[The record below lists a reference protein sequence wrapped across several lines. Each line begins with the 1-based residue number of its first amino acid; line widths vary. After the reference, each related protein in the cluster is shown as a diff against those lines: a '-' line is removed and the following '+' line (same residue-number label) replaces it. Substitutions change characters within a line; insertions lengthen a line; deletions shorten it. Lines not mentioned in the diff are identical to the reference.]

1 MVLVDS
7 FGRPATD
14 LRVSVTERCN
24 FRCIYCHNE
33 GQGPVR
39 PVASDTG
46 FEMAPEEIERVVR
59 VAARLGIRRVK
70 LSGGEPL
77 VRRDL
82 EDIVARCAIY
92 AQEVSLVT
100 NGALLAGQALDLKVA
115 GLDRVNISVDSL
127 EPSVFREV
135 RGGPLLPVLEG
146 LRAALLAG
154 LTPVKLNMVVLS
166 QTLPFVDEMVDYVV
180 SATEPGSLVLNL
192 IQFMP
197 ERVGQDHLSV
207 DIQAVHE
214 RLARRSDRV
223 EVREMHHRRVYHM
236 GPAKVEVVDP
246 HENPDFCAACQ
257 RLRLTADGNLKGCLN
272 RDDDRVP
279 VRGLNEAGIEAAFRR
294 VVVERV
300 PYYGGL
306 LRRQSDGSWKP
317 AAATA

>member
-1 MVLVDS
+1 MVLTDS

-39 PVASDTG
+39 PVASDAG
-46 FEMAPEEIERVVR
+46 SEMTSQEIERVVR
-59 VAARLGIRRVK
+59 VASRLGIRRVK

-92 AQEVSLVT
+92 AEEVSLVT
-100 NGALLAGQALDLKVA
+100 NGALLAGRALELKVA
-115 GLDRVNISVDSL
+115 GLDRVNISVDTL

-146 LRAALLAG
+146 LRAALSVG

-166 QTLPFVDEMVDYVV
+166 WTLPFVDEMVDYVV
-180 SATEPGSLVLNL
+180 SAAEPGSLVLNL

-197 ERVGQDHLSV
+197 ERVGMSHLSV
-207 DIQAVHE
+207 DIREVHE
-214 RLARRSDRV
+214 RLARRADRV
-223 EVREMHHRRVYHM
+223 EVREMHRRRVYHV
-236 GPAKVEVVDP
+236 GPAKIEVVDP

-279 VRGLNEAGIEAAFRR
+279 VRGLNEAGIEAALRR
-294 VVVERV
+294 VVAERV

-306 LRRQSDGSWKP
+306 LKRQSDGSWKP
-317 AAATA
+317 ATATA

>member
-1 MVLVDS
+1 MALVDS
-7 FGRPATD
+7 FGRPAAD

-24 FRCIYCHNE
+24 FRCVYCHNE

-39 PVASDTG
+39 PVTSDAG
-46 FEMAPEEIERVVR
+46 SEMSPEEFERVVR
-59 VAARLGIRRVK
+59 VAARLGIGRIK

-77 VRRDL
+77 VRLDL
-82 EDIVARCAIY
+82 EDIVARCALY

-100 NGALLAGQALDLKVA
+100 NGSLLAARALDLKVA
-115 GLDRVNISVDSL
+115 GLDRVNISVDSM

-146 LRAALLAG
+146 LRAALRVG
-154 LTPVKLNMVVLS
+154 LTPVKLNMVVFS
-166 QTLPFVDEMVDYVV
+166 RTLPFVDEMVDYVV
-180 SATEPGSLVLNL
+180 SAAEPGTLVLNL

-197 ERVGQDHLSV
+197 ERVGSGHLSV
-207 DIQAVHE
+207 DVKEIHE
-214 RLARRSDRV
+214 RLARRADRV
-223 EVREMHHRRVYHM
+223 EVREVHRRRVYHV
-236 GPAKVEVVDP
+236 GPAKIEMVDP
-246 HENPDFCAACQ
+246 HENPEFCAACQ

-279 VRGLNEAGIEAAFRR
+279 VRGLNEASIEAAFRR
-294 VVVERV
+294 VVAERV

-306 LRRQSDGSWKP
+306 LKRQSDGSWKP